1 MFHNRTLE
9 ISVGIFVALGL
20 AAIFILA
27 IKVSNLSSFGDTAG
41 YPLEARFDNI
51 GGLKAQAPVTMAG
64 VRVGRVEQIAF
75 DSQTYEAVVTLK
87 INNEYNRLPLDS
99 SASIFTSG
107 LLGEQYIALE
117 AGGDPAHLKA
127 NDHIIMTQSALVL
140 EQMIGQFLFKSAAE
154 GSDSTEAAK

>member
-27 IKVSNLSSFGDTAG
+27 IKVSNLSNFSDAAG

-51 GGLKAQAPVTMAG
+51 GGLKVQAPVTMAG
-64 VRVGRVEQIAF
+64 VRVGRVEQIGF
-75 DSQTYEAVVTLK
+75 DSTTYEAVVMLK
-87 INNEYNRLPLDS
+87 INNEYNKLPLDS

-117 AGGDPAHLKA
+117 AGGDPEYLKA
-127 NDHIIMTQSALVL
+127 NDHLIMTQSALVL
-140 EQMIGQFLFKSAAE
+140 EQLIGQFLFKTAAE
-154 GSDSTEAAK
+154 GSDKTEGGQ

>member
-1 MFHNRTLE
+1 MFQNRTLE
-9 ISVGIFVALGL
+9 ITVGVFVALGF
-20 AAIFILA
+20 AALFILA
-27 IKVSNLSSFGDTAG
+27 LKVSNLSTFGDVDG

-51 GGLKAQAPVTMAG
+51 GGLKVQSPVTMAG
-64 VRVGRVEQIAF
+64 VRVGRVETIGF
-75 DSQTYEAVVTLK
+75 DSDTYEAVVTLK
-87 INNEYNRLPLDS
+87 IDKQYDRLPLDS

-127 NDHIIMTQSALVL
+127 NDQLTMTQSALVL

-154 GSDSTEAAK
+154 GNKE